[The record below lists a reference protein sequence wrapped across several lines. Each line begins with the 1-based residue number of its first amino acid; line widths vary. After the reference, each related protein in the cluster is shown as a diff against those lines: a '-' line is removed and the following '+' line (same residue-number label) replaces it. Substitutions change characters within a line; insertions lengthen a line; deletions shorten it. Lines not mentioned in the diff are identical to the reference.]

1 VLFGIVIQVQSSL
14 AETDVTPEQ
23 FMGQIEGKIDVYS
36 YPRIAQINGWA
47 RDTYFVQYYNKNT
60 KHVIYLYLN
69 DDLSVRD
76 VEFRQYAS
84 PVDTIPDSVA
94 NDAVGKLR
102 YNSAPIPDLPP
113 VSTFYYTPTLPMIEE
128 RIEFNAG
135 DSYDPKIDSYR
146 WVFGDGK
153 TAEGKVVNHLYSE
166 VGNYTVK
173 LTVTE
178 NERKENFSTKSIYVM
193 SLPLKETESIPRNG
207 TLIFKKSGIKEII
220 PKIRFDKPAP
230 GNVTITKILGNIEF
244 TTPYIMDIEVP
255 ENLKNSPGV
264 ITFQVPKKWID
275 QKSSVKEEVALYQEF
290 EESWKELLPTEYIG
304 PVGEEYEQYEAI
316 ASSLGGAIMV
326 SFALPRETEP
336 IPLNGIVI
344 FKNPIIRNTI
354 PKIHFYTPLHGNV
367 TVATYASPKEDLPYI
382 IIDIK
387 VPESLKDSPA
397 AISFQVSK
405 EWVNQRGITKGDI
418 NLYHELEGG
427 WAVLLTEYIG
437 AVGEYER
444 YEAFTPGFSSFM
456 IRSVSKSNE
465 YIVIFIFSVIASMVA
480 FITFIFAILTYS
492 SRKKEVKK

>member
-1 VLFGIVIQVQSSL
+1 MKITTKVIAIFTLIILFGIVIQVQSSL

-47 RDTYFVQYYNKNT
+47 RDTNFMQYYNKNT
-60 KHVIYLYLN
+60 KHVIYLHLN

-102 YNSAPIPDLPP
+102 YKPTPFPTPIPNLPP

-135 DSYDPKIDSYR
+135 DSYDPNPNDEIDSYI

-153 TAEGKVVNHLYSE
+153 TAEGKVVNYSYSE

-173 LTVTE
+173 LTVTD
-178 NERKENFSTKSIYVM
+178 NEGKENFSTKSIHVM

-244 TTPYIMDIEVP
+244 TTPYIMDIHAC
-255 ENLKNSPGV
+255 
-264 ITFQVPKKWID
+264 
-275 QKSSVKEEVALYQEF
+275 SVK
-290 EESWKELLPTEYIG
+290 PT
-304 PVGEEYEQYEAI
+304 
-316 ASSLGGAIMV
+316 
-326 SFALPRETEP
+326 
-336 IPLNGIVI
+336 
-344 FKNPIIRNTI
+344 
-354 PKIHFYTPLHGNV
+354 
-367 TVATYASPKEDLPYI
+367 
-382 IIDIK
+382 
-387 VPESLKDSPA
+387 
-397 AISFQVSK
+397 
-405 EWVNQRGITKGDI
+405 
-418 NLYHELEGG
+418 
-427 WAVLLTEYIG
+427 LT
-437 AVGEYER
+437 
-444 YEAFTPGFSSFM
+444 
-456 IRSVSKSNE
+456 
-465 YIVIFIFSVIASMVA
+465 
-480 FITFIFAILTYS
+480 
-492 SRKKEVKK
+492 